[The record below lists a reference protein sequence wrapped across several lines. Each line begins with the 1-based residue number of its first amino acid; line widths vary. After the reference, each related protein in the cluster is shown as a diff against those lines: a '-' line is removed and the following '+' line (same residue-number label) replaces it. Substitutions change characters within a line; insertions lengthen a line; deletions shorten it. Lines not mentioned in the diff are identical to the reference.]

1 LKGELTLEVPLLDL
15 KKQYDQIKDE
25 VQEAINDVLE
35 STQYIMGEHVEK
47 LEEEIADYTNTKY
60 AVGVAS
66 GTDALLLSLHALDIG
81 PGDEVVVPTF
91 TFFATAGVVSRLGAT
106 PVFADIDPVSFNITA
121 EEIEAKITDKTKAI
135 IPVHLYGQ
143 PAEMDRIMKIADK
156 YDLKVVEDTCQAIG
170 AEYKGTQVGNF
181 GDTTALSFFPSKNL
195 GGYGDGGM
203 VLTNDKD
210 LADRLKRLR
219 VHGAEPKYY
228 HQEVGYNSRLDAIQA
243 AVLRVK
249 LKYLDEWTEGR
260 QRVANIYDE
269 LFKVKD
275 LDKDIVLPEK
285 KVKDSTHVYH
295 QYVIK
300 ANNRDQV
307 KKDLKN
313 KGISTAVYYPRPLH
327 LQECYSELGYQK
339 GDLPFAEKACDE
351 VLALPID
358 PNLTKEKID
367 FVIKNILS
375 FINERNKLIE

>member
-1 LKGELTLEVPLLDL
+1 
-15 KKQYDQIKDE
+15 
-25 VQEAINDVLE
+25 
-35 STQYIMGEHVEK
+35 MGEHVEK
-47 LEEEIADYTNTKY
+47 LEAEIAEYTNTKY

-81 PGDEVVVPTF
+81 PGDEVIVPTF
-91 TFFATAGVVSRLGAT
+91 TFFATAGVVSRLRAT
-106 PVFADIDPVSFNITA
+106 PVFADIDPLSFNITA
-121 EEIEAKITDKTKAI
+121 EEIETKITDKTKAI

-143 PAEMDRIMKIADK
+143 PAEMDKIMKIAKK
-156 YDLKVVEDTCQAIG
+156 YDLKVVEDACQAIG

-210 LADRLKRLR
+210 LADRLKILR

-249 LKYLDEWTEGR
+249 LQYLDEWNEGR
-260 QRVANIYDE
+260 QRVANTYDN
-269 LFKVKD
+269 LFKE
-275 LDKDIVLPEK
+275 DKLNGEIVLPEK
-285 KVKDSTHVYH
+285 KVEDSTHVYH
-295 QYVIK
+295 QYVIRAK
-300 ANNRDQV
+300 NRDEVQ
-307 KKDLKN
+307 KKLKK

-327 LQECYSELGYQK
+327 LQECYNDLGYKK
-339 GDLPFAEKACDE
+339 GDLPVAEKACDE

-358 PNLTKEKID
+358 PNLTKKEMNYI
-367 FVIKNILS
+367 
-375 FINERNKLIE
+375 INMIN

>member
-1 LKGELTLEVPLLDL
+1 MKGELTLEVPLLDL

-47 LEEEIADYTNTKY
+47 LEEEIAEYTNTKY

-81 PGDEVVVPTF
+81 PGDEVIVPTF

-143 PAEMDRIMKIADK
+143 PAEMDKIMKIADK
-156 YDLKVVEDTCQAIG
+156 YDLKVVEDACQAIG
-170 AEYKGTQVGNF
+170 AEYKETQVGNF

-249 LKYLDEWTEGR
+249 LQYLDEWNEGR
-260 QRVANIYDE
+260 QRVANTYDK
-269 LFKVKD
+269 LFKENG
-275 LDKDIVLPEK
+275 LDKEIVLPKK
-285 KVKDSTHVYH
+285 KVEDSTHVYH
-295 QYVIK
+295 QYVIRVK
-300 ANNRDQV
+300 NRDQV
-307 KKDLKN
+307 QKKLKE

-327 LQECYSELGYQK
+327 LQECYNDLVYKKGELSV
-339 GDLPFAEKACDE
+339 AEKACSE

-358 PNLTKEKID
+358 PL
-367 FVIKNILS
+367 LS
-375 FINERNKLIE
+375 FDYIKKIICCMEDIHEKNSNNN

>member
-1 LKGELTLEVPLLDL
+1 MEVPLLDL

-47 LEEEIADYTNTKY
+47 LEAEIAEYTNTKY

-81 PGDEVVVPTF
+81 PGDEVIVPTF
-91 TFFATAGVVSRLGAT
+91 TFFATSGVVSRLGAT
-106 PVFADIDPVSFNITA
+106 PVFTDIDPVSYNITA

-143 PAEMDRIMKIADK
+143 PAEMDKIMKVAKK
-156 YDLKVVEDTCQAIG
+156 YDLKVVEDACQAIG

-219 VHGAEPKYY
+219 VHGADPKYY

-249 LKYLDEWTEGR
+249 LKYLDEWTQGR
-260 QRVANIYDE
+260 KEVADTYDK
-269 LFKVKD
+269 LFKENGLNKE
-275 LDKDIVLPEK
+275 IILPK
-285 KVKDSTHVYH
+285 KKIEGITHVYH
-295 QYVIK
+295 QYVVRVD
-300 ANNRDQV
+300 NRDKVQ
-307 KKDLKN
+307 KELKDN
-313 KGISTAVYYPRPLH
+313 GISTAVYYPRPLH
-327 LQECYSELGYQK
+327 LQECYNDLGYK
-339 GDLPFAEKACDE
+339 KDDLPIAEKACDE
-351 VLALPID
+351 VLGLPID
-358 PNLTKEKID
+358 PNLKVEQINNVVDNFLKKI
-367 FVIKNILS
+367 
-375 FINERNKLIE
+375 

>member
-47 LEEEIADYTNTKY
+47 LEEEIAEYTNTKY
-60 AVGVAS
+60 AIGVAS

-81 PGDEVVVPTF
+81 PGDEVIVPTF

-143 PAEMDRIMKIADK
+143 PAEMDKIMRIAGK
-156 YDLKVVEDTCQAIG
+156 YDLKVVEDACQAIG

-181 GDTTALSFFPSKNL
+181 GNTTALSFFPSKNL

-203 VLTNDKD
+203 VLTNDED

-219 VHGAEPKYY
+219 VHGAEPKYF

-249 LKYLDEWTEGR
+249 LKYLDEWNEGR
-260 QRVANIYDE
+260 KRVANTYDV
-269 LFKVKD
+269 LFKKSG
-275 LDKDIVLPEK
+275 LDKEIVLPK
-285 KVKDSTHVYH
+285 KRVENSTHVYH
-295 QYVIK
+295 QYVIRVK
-300 ANNRDQV
+300 NRDKVQ
-307 KKDLKN
+307 KKLKD

-327 LQECYSELGYQK
+327 LQECYNDLGYKK
-339 GDLPFAEKACDE
+339 GDLPAAKKACEE

-358 PNLTKEKID
+358 PNLNEKEIM
-367 FVIKNILS
+367 FVVETLNKN
-375 FINERNKLIE
+375 

>member
-47 LEEEIADYTNTKY
+47 LEEEIEEYTNTKY

-81 PGDEVVVPTF
+81 PGDEVIVPTF

-143 PAEMDRIMKIADK
+143 PAEMDKIKKVAEK
-156 YDLKVVEDTCQAIG
+156 YDLKVVEDACQAIG

-260 QRVANIYDE
+260 QRVAKTYDK
-269 LFKVKD
+269 LFKENG
-275 LDKDIVLPEK
+275 LDKEIVLPEK

-295 QYVIK
+295 QYVIRV
-300 ANNRDQV
+300 NNRDKVQ
-307 KKDLKN
+307 KKLKE

-327 LQECYSELGYQK
+327 LQECYDELGYQE
-339 GDLPFAEKACDE
+339 GELPVAEKACDE

-358 PNLTKEKID
+358 PNLTEEKIN
-367 FVIKNILS
+367 FVVDS
-375 FINERNKLIE
+375 FMK

>member
-1 LKGELTLEVPLLDL
+1 MKGELTLEVPLLDL

-47 LEEEIADYTNTKY
+47 LEEEIVEYTNTKY

-81 PGDEVVVPTF
+81 PGDEVIVPTF

-106 PVFADIDPVSFNITA
+106 PVFADIAPVSFNITA

-143 PAEMDRIMKIADK
+143 PAEMDKIMEIADEHN
-156 YDLKVVEDTCQAIG
+156 LKVVEDACQAIG
-170 AEYKGTQVGNF
+170 AEYKGTQIGNF

-210 LADRLKRLR
+210 LAYRLKRLR

-249 LKYLDEWTEGR
+249 LKYLDKWTEGR
-260 QRVANIYDE
+260 QRVANTYDK
-269 LFKVKD
+269 LFKEKG
-275 LDKDIVLPEK
+275 LNKEIISPKK
-285 KVKDSTHVYH
+285 KVEDSTHVYH
-295 QYVIK
+295 QYVIRVK
-300 ANNRDQV
+300 NRDEVQ
-307 KKDLKN
+307 KRLQE
-313 KGISTAVYYPRPLH
+313 KGVSTAVYYPRPLH
-327 LQECYSELGYQK
+327 LQECYKELGYKK
-339 GDLPFAEKACDE
+339 GDLPVAEKACDK

-358 PNLTKEKID
+358 PDLNDKQ
-367 FVIKNILS
+367 
-375 FINERNKLIE
+375 INYVVETIRSL